1 MSTGEGNGP
10 RERALAKGFFHVI
23 FVLRRRA
30 TTRLI
35 SISRSRESPR
45 FVVPDR
51 AGNRRATN
59 RGPLGCIH
67 CWFWIL
73 FCFNN
78 ILRIGFLFL
87 FFFIYVLGN
96 ISKKLWIFLR
106 YSWSWNLEDFSCVR
120 LYFPISFNSVFYIRV
135 LL

>member
-67 CWFWIL
+67 CWFRIL

-96 ISKKLWIFLR
+96 ISKKFWIFLR
-106 YSWSWNLEDFSCVR
+106 YEVGRFFVFSFIFSNFIQQH
-120 LYFPISFNSVFYIRV
+120 LLHTYIIF
-135 LL
+135 